1 MDNSIVFI
9 ANSKGSCSLT
19 FYTFIIKYSFLDL
32 LNFWSNEHLC
42 MLTIFC
48 STTTIKSITTSGYVD
63 DRFKLK
69 WFAKHRGNDV
79 RIARAY
85 WGPSAQVVLSS
96 RHSNGDEE
104 NPFYR
109 NKYLFEL
116 IVLEHPSSR
125 ESHLHRRLQRA
136 IVNQHLPGYHEGWMV
151 SGQENSFSLHFRS
164 LANHGG

>member
-1 MDNSIVFI
+1 MQIPLKEEIGGETEDDFMDNSIVFI

-69 WFAKHRGNDV
+69 WCL
-79 RIARAY
+79 
-85 WGPSAQVVLSS
+85 PSIGGTMS
-96 RHSNGDEE
+96 
-104 NPFYR
+104 
-109 NKYLFEL
+109 EL
-116 IVLEHPSSR
+116 LEHTGAL
-125 ESHLHRRLQRA
+125 LHK
-136 IVNQHLPGYHEGWMV
+136 
-151 SGQENSFSLHFRS
+151 
-164 LANHGG
+164 